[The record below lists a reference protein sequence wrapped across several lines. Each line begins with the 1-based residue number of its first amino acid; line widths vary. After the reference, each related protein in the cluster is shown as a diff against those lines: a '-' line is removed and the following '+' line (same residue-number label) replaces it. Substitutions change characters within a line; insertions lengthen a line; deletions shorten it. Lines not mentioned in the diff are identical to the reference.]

1 MAKVDYLKYCILYKG
16 QKSIEDN
23 PLKKSDDE
31 FKWYMWRHEYNAVR
45 LAKEH
50 HFTDDDE
57 LENFMKDKIMS
68 AIEMFADAPY
78 GGDATK
84 LQDIYFAY

>member
-1 MAKVDYLKYCILYKG
+1 MENVDYLKYCILYKG
-16 QKSIEDN
+16 QKSLEDN
-23 PLKKSDDE
+23 PFKKDDDE

-50 HFTDDDE
+50 RFTDDDE
-57 LENFMKDKIMS
+57 LENFMKNEIMS
-68 AIEMFADAPY
+68 AIEIFADAPY
-78 GGDATK
+78 GGDSTK

>member
-16 QKSIEDN
+16 QKTLEDN

-31 FKWYMWRHEYNAVR
+31 FKWYMWRHEYNAVK

-50 HFTDDDE
+50 AFANENE
-57 LENFMKDKIMS
+57 LEKFMKDEIMS
-68 AIEMFADAPY
+68 AIELFADAPF

-84 LQDIYFAY
+84 WQDRYFAY